1 MPEFNELCEKA
12 ANLMDYVTGCIDL
25 PMYAASC
32 RPLWNVVMYAS
43 VAFGLLVIAWVFWL
57 AATKPHGTAASTS
70 TAARRTSGD
79 SRKRNVR
86 DDGVDLSDVTDLHL
100 AIKIREELERQR
112 IRNITGR

>member
-1 MPEFNELCEKA
+1 MPAFNEFLEKA

-43 VAFGLLVIAWVFWL
+43 VAFGMLVIAWVFWL
-57 AATKPHGTAASTS
+57 SVSKQHGTTASTS
-70 TAARRTSGD
+70 TAERRASGD
-79 SRKRNVR
+79 SLNRHTL
-86 DDGVDLSDVTDLHL
+86 DDGVDLSDVTDPHL
-100 AIKIREELERQR
+100 AIKIQQELERQR